1 MRSCRMK
8 KKDSELVSYL
18 LVTAGTFF
26 MAAGINIIY
35 EPLSM
40 VTGGFSG
47 IGIILKKVLEAKGGF
62 SLPVGVTN
70 LFLNLP
76 LFILAMRLKGGR
88 FLKRTLYAALCFS
101 VALLVVPSFENLHK
115 DYLMAAIYGGVLNG
129 VGLGLVFSRNTST
142 GGSDLLSTLL
152 NHWFPGLSISEL
164 LIIIDGAIV
173 LGGMFFFG
181 MQTGMYSIVAVF
193 ITGKVS
199 DALLDGLKFA
209 KMAYIISDSPTKI
222 SEEVM
227 RRLDRGVTG
236 LSGKGMYSGK
246 DKNVLL
252 CVVSK
257 KEVVRLIEIVKNA
270 DENAFII
277 VMDAKEVQ
285 GEGFIEKSVGY

>member
-1 MRSCRMK
+1 MK

-70 LFLNLP
+70 LLLNLP
-76 LFILAMRLKGGR
+76 LFILAVRLKGGR

-115 DYLMAAIYGGVLNG
+115 HYLMAAIYGGVLNG

-152 NHWFPGLSISEL
+152 NHWFPGFSISEL

-209 KMAYIISDSPTKI
+209 KMAYIISDSPAKI

-236 LSGKGMYSGK
+236 LNGKGMYSGK

-270 DENAFII
+270 DENAFVI

-285 GEGFIEKSVGY
+285 GEGFIEKSVGC

>member
-1 MRSCRMK
+1 M
-8 KKDSELVSYL
+8 KKDSEWLSYL

-47 IGIILKKVLEAKGGF
+47 IGIIVKKVLESKGLF
-62 SLPVGVTN
+62 TLPVGVTN
-70 LFLNLP
+70 LLLNLP
-76 LFILAMRLKGGR
+76 LFILAVKLKGAR

-101 VALLVVPSFENLHK
+101 VALLIVPSFENVHK

-129 VGLGLVFSRNTST
+129 AGLGLIFSRNTST

-152 NHWFPGLSISEL
+152 NQWFPGLSISEL
-164 LIIIDGAIV
+164 LIIIDGIIV

-199 DALLDGLKFA
+199 DALLEGLKFA
-209 KMAYIISDSPTKI
+209 KMAYIISDSPDRI
-222 SEEVM
+222 SQEVM
-227 RRLDRGVTG
+227 LQLERGVTG
-236 LSGKGMYSGK
+236 LNGRGMYSGK
-246 DKNVLL
+246 DKNVLM

-257 KEVVRLIEIVKNA
+257 KEVLRLIKIVKNA
-270 DENAFII
+270 DENAFVI

-285 GEGFIEKSVGY
+285 GEGFIEKSASG

>member
-70 LFLNLP
+70 LLLNLP
-76 LFILAMRLKGGR
+76 LFILAVRLKGGR

-152 NHWFPGLSISEL
+152 NHWFPGFSISEL

-209 KMAYIISDSPTKI
+209 KMAYIISDSPAKI

-236 LSGKGMYSGK
+236 LNGKGMYSGK

-270 DENAFII
+270 DENAFVI

-285 GEGFIEKSVGY
+285 GEGFIEKSVGC